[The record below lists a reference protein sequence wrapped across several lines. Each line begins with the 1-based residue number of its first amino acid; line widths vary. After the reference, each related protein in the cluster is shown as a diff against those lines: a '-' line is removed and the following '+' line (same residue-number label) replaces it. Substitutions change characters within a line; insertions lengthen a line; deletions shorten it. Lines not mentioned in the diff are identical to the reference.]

1 MGVYTQPL
9 IPIMF
14 LDDTTLKKIIK
25 ESNLLKPEDLH
36 TAVKAAGKTK
46 LTLAAYLVNN
56 NLIAEDTLYQN
67 LARYFKV
74 PFIDL
79 KGREIKS
86 NLIFLIPT
94 PLAVSRQI
102 IAFAKEGNDLKVAMM
117 DPLDLQTIEFIHRK
131 TNLQIKAYLTT
142 PSALREMLQKYHAS
156 LETELQIVKTTE
168 EAGDGEKLKKIAEDL
183 PIINIVNSILDHAV
197 FEGASDVHI
206 EPMEKEVLVRY
217 RVDGILRPVMTLPKQ
232 VQPGIIARVKILA
245 NLKIDEHMQ
254 PQDGR
259 IKLVVQ
265 DEKFSLRVSVLPVYD
280 GEKVVIRLLKE
291 STKPL
296 TLDQLGFSDSDR
308 TKVEKALEQPH
319 GILMVTGPTGSGKS
333 TTLYSILNILNQ
345 PGVNISTIEDPIE
358 YRLKGVNQSQINPR
372 VGYTFATGLRSF
384 LRQDPDI
391 IMVGEIRDLETAEI
405 AMHAAMTGHL
415 VLSTL
420 HTNDAPTTLPR
431 LLDMGI
437 PSFLIAFTTKLIIA
451 QRLVRKVCTFCKTEY
466 ELTTEN
472 IADLEK
478 MVSPQRMVELFKKNG
493 CLEKGDEKLKT
504 WKFFYGK
511 GCSRCN
517 NQGYKGRVG
526 IYEVMDVD
534 KVIAALINKKAN
546 VEELKQAALAVG
558 FTTILEDGLTKA
570 KKGITSLEAVLEAAR
585 D

>member
-1 MGVYTQPL
+1 
-9 IPIMF
+9 MF
-14 LDDTTLKKIIK
+14 IDEATLKKIIK
-25 ESNLLKPEDLH
+25 EENLLKPEDLH
-36 TAVKAAGKTK
+36 AAVKAAGKTK
-46 LTLAAYLVNN
+46 LALAAYLVNN
-56 NLIAEDTLYQN
+56 NLIAEDALYQS
-67 LARYFKV
+67 LARYYKV

-94 PLAVSRQI
+94 PLAVSRQV
-102 IAFAKEGNDLKVAMM
+102 IAFAKEGNELKVAMM
-117 DPLDLQTIEFIHRK
+117 DPLDLQTTEFIHRK

-156 LETELQIVKTTE
+156 LETELQIVTTTE
-168 EAGDGEKLKKIAEDL
+168 ENGEGEEKLKKIAEDL

-197 FEGASDVHI
+197 FEGASDVHV

-217 RVDGILRPVMTLPKQ
+217 RVDGVLRPVMTLPKQ
-232 VQPGIIARVKILA
+232 VQPGIIARIKILA

-296 TLDQLGFSDSDR
+296 TLDQLGFTDSDR
-308 TKVEKALEQPH
+308 AKVEKALEQPH

-372 VGYTFATGLRSF
+372 VGYTFSSGLRSF

-405 AMHAAMTGHL
+405 SMHAAMTGHL

-437 PSFLIAFTTKLIIA
+437 PSFLIAFTAKLIIA

-466 ELTTEN
+466 TLTAEN
-472 IADLEK
+472 ITDLEK
-478 MVSPQRMVELFKKNG
+478 MVSTQRMLELFKKNN
-493 CLEKGDEKLKT
+493 CLEKGDEKLKA

-511 GCSRCN
+511 GCSRCS

-526 IYEVMDVD
+526 IYEVIEVD
-534 KVIAALINKKAN
+534 KNMAALINKKATT
-546 VEELKQAALAVG
+546 EEIKQAALAVG
-558 FTTILEDGLTKA
+558 FTTVLEDGLIKA

>member
-1 MGVYTQPL
+1 
-9 IPIMF
+9 MF
-14 LDDTTLKKIIK
+14 IDEATLKKIIK
-25 ESNLLKPEDLH
+25 EENLLKPEDLH
-36 TAVKAAGKTK
+36 AAVKAAGKTK
-46 LTLAAYLVNN
+46 LALAAYLVNN
-56 NLIAEDTLYQN
+56 NLIAEDALYQS
-67 LARYFKV
+67 LARYYKV

-94 PLAVSRQI
+94 PLAVSRQV
-102 IAFAKEGNDLKVAMM
+102 IAFAKEGNELKVAMM
-117 DPLDLQTIEFIHRK
+117 DPLDLQTTEFIHRK

-156 LETELQIVKTTE
+156 LETELQIVTTTE
-168 EAGDGEKLKKIAEDL
+168 ENGEGEEKLKKIAEDL

-197 FEGASDVHI
+197 FEGASDVHV

-217 RVDGILRPVMTLPKQ
+217 RVDGVLRPVMTLPKQ
-232 VQPGIIARVKILA
+232 VQPGIIARIKILA

-280 GEKVVIRLLKE
+280 GEKVVVRLLKE

-296 TLDQLGFSDSDR
+296 TLDQLGFTDSDR
-308 TKVEKALEQPH
+308 AKVEKALEQPH

-372 VGYTFATGLRSF
+372 VGYTFSSGLRSF

-405 AMHAAMTGHL
+405 SMHAAMTGHL

-437 PSFLIAFTTKLIIA
+437 PSFLIAFTAKLIIA

-466 ELTTEN
+466 TLTAEN
-472 IADLEK
+472 ITDLEK
-478 MVSPQRMVELFKKNG
+478 MVSTQRMLELFKKNG
-493 CLEKGDEKLKT
+493 CLEKGDEKLKA

-511 GCSRCN
+511 GCSRCS

-526 IYEVMDVD
+526 IYEVIEVD
-534 KVIAALINKKAN
+534 KNMAALINKKATT
-546 VEELKQAALAVG
+546 EEIKQAALAVG
-558 FTTILEDGLTKA
+558 FTTVLEDGLIKA

>member
-1 MGVYTQPL
+1 
-9 IPIMF
+9 MF
-14 LDDTTLKKIIK
+14 IDETTLKKIIK
-25 ESNLLKPEDLH
+25 EENLLKPEDLR

-56 NLIAEDTLYQN
+56 NLIAEDVLYQN
-67 LARYFKV
+67 LARYYKV

-94 PLAVSRQI
+94 PLAVSRQVM
-102 IAFAKEGNDLKVAMM
+102 AFAKEGNELKVAMM

-142 PSALREMLQKYHAS
+142 PSALREILQKYHAS

-259 IKLVVQ
+259 IKLIVQ

-308 TKVEKALEQPH
+308 TKVERALEQPH

-405 AMHAAMTGHL
+405 SMHAAMTGHL
-415 VLSTL
+415 VLSSL

-437 PSFLIAFTTKLIIA
+437 PSFLIAFTAKLIIA
-451 QRLVRKVCTFCKTEY
+451 QRLVRKVCPFCKTEY
-466 ELTTEN
+466 ELTAEN

-478 MVSPQRMVELFKKNG
+478 MASPRRMVELFKKNG
-493 CLEKGDEKLKT
+493 CLEKGDEKLKA

-526 IYEVMDVD
+526 IYEVMEVD
-534 KVIAALINKKAN
+534 KIIAALINKKAT

-558 FTTILEDGLTKA
+558 FTTVLEDGLIKA

>member
-1 MGVYTQPL
+1 
-9 IPIMF
+9 
-14 LDDTTLKKIIK
+14 
-25 ESNLLKPEDLH
+25 
-36 TAVKAAGKTK
+36 
-46 LTLAAYLVNN
+46 
-56 NLIAEDTLYQN
+56 
-67 LARYFKV
+67 
-74 PFIDL
+74 
-79 KGREIKS
+79 
-86 NLIFLIPT
+86 
-94 PLAVSRQI
+94 
-102 IAFAKEGNDLKVAMM
+102 EGNELKVAMM
-117 DPLDLQTIEFIHRK
+117 DPLDLQTTEFIHRK

-156 LETELQIVKTTE
+156 LETELQIVTTTE
-168 EAGDGEKLKKIAEDL
+168 ENGEGEEKLKKIAEDL

-197 FEGASDVHI
+197 FEGASDVHV

-217 RVDGILRPVMTLPKQ
+217 RVDGVLRPVMTLPKQ
-232 VQPGIIARVKILA
+232 VQPGIIARIKILA

-296 TLDQLGFSDSDR
+296 TLDQLGFTDSDR
-308 TKVEKALEQPH
+308 AKVEKALEQPH

-372 VGYTFATGLRSF
+372 VGYTFSSGLRSF

-405 AMHAAMTGHL
+405 SMHAAMTGHL

-437 PSFLIAFTTKLIIA
+437 PSFLIAFTAKLIIA

-466 ELTTEN
+466 TLTAEN
-472 IADLEK
+472 ITDLEK
-478 MVSPQRMVELFKKNG
+478 MVSTQRMLELFKKNG
-493 CLEKGDEKLKT
+493 CLEKGDEKLKA

-511 GCSRCN
+511 GCSRCS

-526 IYEVMDVD
+526 IYEVIEVD
-534 KVIAALINKKAN
+534 KNMAALINKKATT
-546 VEELKQAALAVG
+546 EEIKQAALAVG
-558 FTTILEDGLTKA
+558 FTTVLEDGLIKA